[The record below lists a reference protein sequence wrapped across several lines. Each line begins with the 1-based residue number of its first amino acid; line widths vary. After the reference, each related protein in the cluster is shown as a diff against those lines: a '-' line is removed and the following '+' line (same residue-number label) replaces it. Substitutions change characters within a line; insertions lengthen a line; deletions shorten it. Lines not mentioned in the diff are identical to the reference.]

1 MERLSTRVFVAVV
14 IFMVV
19 AMSGCSVRKE
29 VPVSQKGMGPFSIG
43 TSVQSGHYSIRLRA
57 VSVRAADSLSL
68 SQRTDTNPN
77 ALPDTSTPD
86 PDGLPMVS
94 AFLVSAGD
102 PPRSIARPGYR
113 FVDALIALRGR
124 TESATVDL
132 RQDVVTNATVTAA
145 GKSYPLGDRSLGFTY
160 GSPVLHDTLEFEV
173 PETATE
179 AVLAIGLRDET
190 QTVKFRL
197 W

>member
-1 MERLSTRVFVAVV
+1 MGRLSSRGLITILILVVAV
-14 IFMVV
+14 
-19 AMSGCSVRKE
+19 AGGCSVRKDAPARQTG
-29 VPVSQKGMGPFSIG
+29 VGPFPIG
-43 TSVQSGHYSIRLRA
+43 VSVQHGHYSVRLRA

-94 AFLVSAGD
+94 AFLVSAGN
-102 PPRSIARPGYR
+102 PPRSTARAGYR
-113 FVDALIALRGR
+113 FVDALVAVRGR

-132 RQDVVTNATVTAA
+132 RQDVITNASVLVG

-173 PETATE
+173 PESSAD
-179 AVLAIGLRDET
+179 AVLALGFRDET
-190 QTVKFRL
+190 QTVRFRL

>member
-1 MERLSTRVFVAVV
+1 MLILMVA
-14 IFMVV
+14 
-19 AMSGCSVRKE
+19 AAGGCSVRKD
-29 VPVSQKGMGPFSIG
+29 VPAKQDGMGPFPIG
-43 TSVQSGHYSIRLRA
+43 ASVHSSHYAVRLRA
-57 VSVRAADSLSL
+57 ISVRAADSLSL

-102 PPRSIARPGYR
+102 PPRATARPGYR
-113 FVDALIALRGR
+113 FVDALVAVRGR
-124 TESATVDL
+124 TESGTVDL
-132 RQDVVTNATVTAA
+132 KQDVVRSATVTAG
-145 GKSYPLGDRSLGFTY
+145 GKSCPLGDRSLGFTY

-173 PETATE
+173 PASATE
-179 AVLAIGLRDET
+179 AVLTLGLRDET
-190 QTVKFRL
+190 QTVRFRL